1 MKSVTF
7 ITNDKNEKIAVQI
20 DFKTLDK
27 HGSAVEDILDIIVA
41 ARPKNDED
49 VSWGSPKKSLK
60 RLENYEVRNCQ

>member
-41 ARPKNDED
+41 ERRKNDED
-49 VSWGSPKKSLK
+49 VSWEVAKKEFEKAGKL
-60 RLENYEVRNCQ
+60 